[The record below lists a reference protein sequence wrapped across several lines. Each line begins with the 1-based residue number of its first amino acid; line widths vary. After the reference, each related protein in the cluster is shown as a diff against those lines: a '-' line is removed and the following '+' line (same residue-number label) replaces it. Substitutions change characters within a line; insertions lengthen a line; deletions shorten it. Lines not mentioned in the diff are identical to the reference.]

1 MTDQEKTNLIKA
13 LDNFF
18 YKLNKNEQEK
28 YLAIHLKNPSE
39 FVNLIHS

>member
-1 MTDQEKTNLIKA
+1 MTDQEKTDLIKG
-13 LDNFF
+13 LYNFF
-18 YKLNKNEQEK
+18 YKLSKKEQEK